1 MSLVYLRKSFKL
13 DLPEGEL
20 SHGGEL
26 LPGGKLDIR
35 CWNISKDIWDIWINQ
50 RLGDMM
56 MFHLNTPPVSSKL
69 SWMFVAGPTWWHQT
83 FNKYMFNLWHY
94 KTRQKR
100 EREKKSLTLWCQGS
114 FALLRCFFSI
124 LCKGCLQ
131 KFHKTLTLLIGF
143 HSTCL
148 CLTSQNEHPL

>member
-1 MSLVYLRKSFKL
+1 MPGLAWSLWANRLKASWFTAEGKLKAFELRAWFTWGRAQSFWASSFELVSLVYLRKSFKL

-83 FNKYMFNLWHY
+83 FNNYMFNLWHY

-100 EREKKSLTLWCQGS
+100 EREKK
-114 FALLRCFFSI
+114 RV
-124 LCKGCLQ
+124 
-131 KFHKTLTLLIGF
+131 
-143 HSTCL
+143 
-148 CLTSQNEHPL
+148 